1 MFAFDAPGRAHA
13 KIAELGGFIGG
24 VPALHDA
31 LEALRPFVLTI
42 APEPFGLDQA
52 AAQGG
57 RGLLILAGKVVLANR
72 ATDVLQNNE
81 RLARRMQRLAP
92 TASKALRSP
101 DRLDCLYLVGFGD
114 RRKAEDLPR
123 PLTEN
128 V

>member
-13 KIAELGGFIGG
+13 KIAELGGFVSG

-52 AAQGG
+52 AAQGS

-72 ATDVLQNNE
+72 ATDVVQNGE
-81 RLARRMQRLAP
+81 RLVKRQRLRWRIP
-92 TASKALRSP
+92 VKR
-101 DRLDCLYLVGFGD
+101 
-114 RRKAEDLPR
+114 
-123 PLTEN
+123 
-128 V
+128 